1 MKRYNSMLEP
11 NINELK
17 KVMGNRYLLVN
28 VAAQRAGMIAHKAEE
43 MDENLDSK
51 PVTIALHEIAD
62 GKIKV
67 VPEEESAPITD
78 GEEPEEEPQQ
88 KSGEYDGE

>member
-28 VAAQRAGMIAHKAEE
+28 VAAQRAGMIAHRAEE
-43 MDENLDSK
+43 LNENLDSK

-62 GKIKV
+62 GKVKIEA
-67 VPEEESAPITD
+67 EEETAPLGENEDWTD
-78 GEEPEEEPQQ
+78 EPQEET
-88 KSGEYDGE
+88 GEYDGE

>member
-28 VAAQRAGMIAHKAEE
+28 VAAQRAGAIAHKAEE

-67 VPEEESAPITD
+67 VPEGEGALSEA
-78 GEEPEEEPQQ
+78 GEEPAEAPQEE
-88 KSGEYDGE
+88 SGEYDGE